1 MHSEA
6 VETLFFTL
14 GSEADPFVFES
25 GASLPSVTLAYEV
38 YGELNEAKDNGI
50 LLFHALT
57 GSHHAAGY
65 NPSIER
71 VGSLWTEEMHVGWW
85 DDFIG
90 PSRALNTDKFAV
102 ICVNYVGHCYGSTG
116 PRDIDP
122 NTGGPYGGS
131 FPEVSVADIVNSQ
144 LALLDHL
151 GIARLHAVVGGSTGG
166 MMALHLA
173 AHHPER
179 VHYVVPIA
187 SALKASPLH
196 IIHNFEQVN
205 AIMDDPNFRG
215 GHYYAGKP
223 PDAGLALARMI
234 MHKTFVSLRAMQERA
249 RDEVLDGADD
259 RIRLPLQSYMWHQG
273 QKFVER
279 FDANAYLRTMWM
291 WQHFDLYADAQ
302 ALGISVSELLSSD
315 AGHEYLLF
323 SIDSD
328 VCFYP
333 EDQHDLV
340 GALKAAGLPSRRVT
354 VHSDKGHDSF
364 LLDVDLFSPHLR
376 HLLEKNWDPSLP
388 ATTAGRQGA
397 EIA

>member
-1 MHSEA
+1 MHLER
-6 VETLFFTL
+6 VETQFLTL
-14 GSEADPFVFES
+14 GDPTDPFVFES
-25 GASLPSVTLAYEV
+25 GETLASVTLAYEI
-38 YGELNEAKDNGI
+38 YGKLNEAGDNAI

-65 NPSIER
+65 NPSIEG

-85 DDFIG
+85 EDFIG

-122 NTGGPYGGS
+122 STGVPYGGS
-131 FPEVSVADIVNSQ
+131 FPEVSVGDIVNSQ

-151 GIARLHAVVGGSTGG
+151 GIGRLHAAIGGSTGG

-173 AHHPER
+173 ALHPGR
-179 VHYVVPIA
+179 VRYVVPIA

-196 IIHNFEQVN
+196 IIHNFEQIN
-205 AIMDDPNFRG
+205 AIMDDPNFQG
-215 GHYYAGKP
+215 GDYYATDP
-223 PDAGLALARMI
+223 PEAGLALARMI
-234 MHKTFVSLRAMQERA
+234 VHKTFVSLQAMQDRA
-249 RDEVLDGADD
+249 RDEVLVGSDP
-259 RIRLPLQSYMWHQG
+259 RVRLPLQSYMWHQG
-273 QKFVER
+273 QKFVKR

-291 WQHFDLYADAQ
+291 WQHFDLYADAR
-302 ALGISVSELLSSD
+302 AAGVSISELLASD
-315 AGHEYLLF
+315 SDHEYLLF

-340 GALKAAGLPSRRVT
+340 EALKAGGVPARRVT

-376 HLLEKNWDPSLP
+376 HLLEQDWDPARSLVRSK
-388 ATTAGRQGA
+388 THEA
-397 EIA
+397 EVR